1 MLHMQLNRPTFS
13 RTDGVGDFALVIANI
28 LPLYGVDGEASA
40 VLRQPPSLRELQIP
54 AVEQPLDGECICVA
68 GQDHG
73 VLIVCDCGVAD

>member
-40 VLRQPPSLRELQIP
+40 VLGQPPSLREPQVHAI
-54 AVEQPLDGECICVA
+54 EEPLDGNRACVA
-68 GQDHG
+68 GQHHSI
-73 VLIVCDCGVAD
+73 LILCDGAIAG